1 MRAKNVDL
9 KLGQT
14 CTRYFMNKMNGRR
27 RKNKIML
34 LMNGGG
40 TKLKGIKICWLMQ
53 LIFTKTF
60 LVLLKGLE
68 LE

>member
-1 MRAKNVDL
+1 
-9 KLGQT
+9 
-14 CTRYFMNKMNGRR
+14 MNKMNGRM

-34 LMNGGG
+34 LMNVGGG
-40 TKLKGIKICWLMQ
+40 GGAKLKGIKICWLMQ